1 MSRMSD
7 LHLEIQELVVDAV
20 STPGIISELDIL
32 DYVNERSPI
41 DVDCK
46 TIEAIMDH
54 LFGEDDWAGGC
65 DLPVYYPE
73 GVIIQ

>member
-1 MSRMSD
+1 MTRLSD
-7 LHLEIQELVVDAV
+7 LHLQIQELVVDAV

-46 TIEAIMDH
+46 TIETIMDH
-54 LFGEDDWAGGC
+54 LFGDDDWAGGC
-65 DLPVYYPE
+65 DLPVYYSE
-73 GVIIQ
+73 GVITQ